1 MSGNRWKTHK
11 RKQTIDIS
19 DDLVI
24 LNGLVI
30 LDDLGILNN

>member
-1 MSGNRWKTHK
+1 MSGNRWKAHK
-11 RKQTIDIS
+11 RKQIIDIL